1 MRERRKNGPDA
12 AASDAVAVHR
22 ADVAAYDPREGQQSA
37 VRCTTR
43 QPGGSWHHSLCST
56 GGRAAW
62 SRRKK
67 RPLRSRFGCRRH
79 APSERRRL
87 RPSRGTIIHGPVH
100 DSPTGRLVAPRPL
113 LSWWLR
119 RVEPVEKR
127 PLRFRFG
134 CRGRAPSEC
143 RRLKPSRGV
152 IIGGPVH
159 DSPTKGLVAS
169 RPLLGWRPR
178 CMELAEKRPLR
189 SHFG

>member
-1 MRERRKNGPDA
+1 MAQTLPLRMPSSCTEQTLPLTTLVRDSNPRSGARLANRGL
-12 AASDAVAVHR
+12 VAPLPLLNWR
-22 ADVAAYDPREGQQSA
+22 PRCMEPA
-37 VRCTTR
+37 E
-43 QPGGSWHHSLCST
+43 
-56 GGRAAW
+56 
-62 SRRKK
+62 K
-67 RPLRSRFGCRRH
+67 RPLRSRFGCRRR

-100 DSPTGRLVAPRPL
+100 DSPAGRLVAPRPL

-134 CRGRAPSEC
+134 CRGRAPSER

>member
-1 MRERRKNGPDA
+1 MEPA
-12 AASDAVAVHR
+12 
-22 ADVAAYDPREGQQSA
+22 E
-37 VRCTTR
+37 
-43 QPGGSWHHSLCST
+43 
-56 GGRAAW
+56 
-62 SRRKK
+62 K
-67 RPLRSRFGCRRH
+67 RPLRSRFGCRRR

-100 DSPTGRLVAPRPL
+100 DSPAGRLVAPRPL

-134 CRGRAPSEC
+134 CRGRAPSER

-178 CMELAEKRPLR
+178 WMQPAEKRPLVLPLRMQKPGTERPSSRLRLMGSKDWR
-189 SHFG
+189 SGSRARHRGSRSVAQRVAKGSAGACIFAWRSSGK